1 MYMVEARLPALQVV
15 TQHVCPAG
23 GDAACLPC
31 RLWRGRHAAPP
42 PAGQSVTKP
51 DFKDQIFALAK
62 QFHNVKRLLGLK

>member
-15 TQHVCPAG
+15 TLHVCPAG
-23 GDAACLPC
+23 GD
-31 RLWRGRHAAPP
+31 APP